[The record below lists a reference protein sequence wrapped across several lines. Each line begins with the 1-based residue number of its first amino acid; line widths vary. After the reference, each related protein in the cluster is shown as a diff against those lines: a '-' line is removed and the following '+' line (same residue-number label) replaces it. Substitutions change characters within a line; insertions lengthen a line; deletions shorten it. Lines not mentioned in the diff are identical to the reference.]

1 MWIKSLLYRNV
12 VNVDTSINMSTK
24 RRLTAQ
30 EVAERLGI
38 NVATVYAYVSRGQLR
53 SEPGGTNQ
61 RTRMYLAEEVDRLVS
76 KKEQRKDPAR
86 VAQTA
91 LNWGPAVLDSS
102 ITRIESGDLYYRGE
116 SVRAMALMKSVEQ
129 VAAMIWTD
137 GSEPISFGAAR
148 PIPKEAR
155 AIKPIFAR
163 MHAVLALEEARDET
177 AFDLRTPAVVR
188 SGARILALLVET
200 ACGRAPDQLGI
211 AQTLADAWAPR
222 DPHARVLLSAALIM
236 CADHELNISAFTA
249 RCTASAGSTPYAAVS
264 AGLHALAGFKHG
276 GESLHTEAL
285 LNTIAEPS
293 AAKPHVAGML
303 RRGER
308 VPGFGHRLYPDGDPR
323 ALTLLDEL
331 ARLRKSD
338 PIAKALARAM
348 HDLAGE
354 RPTIDFAL
362 ALISRLLNLPAGTP
376 LVLFALGR
384 TIGFIGHAIE
394 QYEAATMIR
403 PRARYVGR

>member
-1 MWIKSLLYRNV
+1 
-12 VNVDTSINMSTK
+12 MSTK

-30 EVAERLGI
+30 EAAERLGI
-38 NVATVYAYVSRGQLR
+38 NVSTVYAYVSRGHLR

-61 RTRMYLAEEVDRLVS
+61 RTRMYPAEEVDRLLS
-76 KKEQRKDPAR
+76 KREQRKDPAH

-102 ITRIESGDLYYRGE
+102 ITRIENGELYYRGQA
-116 SVRAMALMKSVEQ
+116 VRTMALTNTVEE

-137 GSEPISFGAAR
+137 ADQAINFAGAR

-155 AIKPIFAR
+155 AIKPLFAR

-188 SGARILALLVET
+188 TGARILALLVET
-200 ACGRAPDQLGI
+200 ACGRHPETLGV
-211 AQTLADAWAPR
+211 AKTLASAWAPK
-222 DPHARVLLSAALIM
+222 DPHAESLLSAALIM

-264 AGLHALAGFKHG
+264 AGLHALAGYKHG

-285 LNTIAEPS
+285 LNTIAEPG
-293 AAKPHVAGML
+293 AARPHVAGML

-323 ALTLLDEL
+323 ASTLLNEL

-362 ALISRLLNLPAGTP
+362 ALLSRLLHLPDGSP

-394 QYEAATMIR
+394 QYESGTMIR